1 MSQPKKRFGRS
12 RVPQED
18 TRKYSLTDEHRQLA
32 ELAAENLPR
41 NRAAEAFAK
50 SAARTGATTAA
61 TGQMAASGKVG
72 AGEDAEEPASDPKA
86 RKAARRGQRRAAR
99 QARAGARSEGARADQ
114 PTPLWYK
121 VVMIGLM
128 IVGLLWIIVYYLFQ
142 GTLPIP
148 GLNLWNLVLGLAFML
163 VGLIMTTRWR

>member
-12 RVPQED
+12 RAPQED

-50 SAARTGATTAA
+50 SAARTGSTTAA
-61 TGQMAASGKVG
+61 KAERETAPGQAESGEAA
-72 AGEDAEEPASDPKA
+72 EDDQKA
-86 RKAARRGQRRAAR
+86 RKAARREQRRAAR
-99 QARAGARSEGARADQ
+99 QARAGAAGSRADQ

>member
-1 MSQPKKRFGRS
+1 MAQPKKRFGRS

-18 TRKYSLTDEHRQLA
+18 TRKYSITDEDRQLT

-50 SAARTGATTAA
+50 SAASRTGSTTVAAQGTPAPDKTA
-61 TGQMAASGKVG
+61 TGEAAPNENETKS
-72 AGEDAEEPASDPKA
+72 ERAS
-86 RKAARRGQRRAAR
+86 RRAAR
-99 QARAGARSEGARADQ
+99 RRVKEARAALRADTTRAGQ

-121 VVMIGLM
+121 TVMIGLM
-128 IVGLLWIIVYYLFQ
+128 ILGLLWIIVYYLFQ
-142 GTLPIP
+142 GALPIP
-148 GLNLWNLVLGLAFML
+148 GLNLWNLILGLVFML

>member
-12 RVPQED
+12 RAPQED
-18 TRKYSLTDEHRQLA
+18 TRKYSLTDEHRELA
-32 ELAAENLPR
+32 ELAAQNLPR

-50 SAARTGATTAA
+50 SATARTGSSAVGKGASAPAPGQAEATE
-61 TGQMAASGKVG
+61 AS
-72 AGEDAEEPASDPKA
+72 ADDPKA
-86 RKAARRGQRRAAR
+86 GKATRRQQRRAAKQER
-99 QARAGARSEGARADQ
+99 AEARREPARSDQ
-114 PTPLWYK
+114 PTALWYK